1 MKYIYLVGDM
11 YTVRSVAE
19 SVGTYNAPFTGRTAS
34 GGVGRQARS
43 NGLQE

>member
-19 SVGTYNAPFTGRTAS
+19 CVGTHNAPFTGRITG